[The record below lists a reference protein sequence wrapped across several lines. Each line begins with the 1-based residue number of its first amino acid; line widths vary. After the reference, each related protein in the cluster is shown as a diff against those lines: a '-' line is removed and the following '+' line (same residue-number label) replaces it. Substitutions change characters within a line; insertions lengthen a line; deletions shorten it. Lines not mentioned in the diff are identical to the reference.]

1 MAAYPKYQ
9 PQFGIYNPNNFSRQP
24 TANDGLTID
33 TAKLYFLQFPNAQT
47 SQTEY
52 LHSIGVGSDATF
64 NGPVTFNETVT
75 YNQDIEF
82 LANVIVDGTAT
93 VTGNLLCESTATI
106 TDILTCETGI
116 DISVSGGVTF
126 PDNTTQTTAFIEA
139 NYAQLNTDNIFEAG
153 FTQTFNGDVNLNG
166 VTNIG
171 NNISGNYSQ
180 INQTG
185 NPNVLNIYNASPYSS
200 TQSNYI
206 AIQLNNSLNNKI
218 DALKIYQD
226 SIVSNIGINL
236 QGTNGISLNGGSITN
251 MGSLS
256 SGYTQPNGTGDTT
269 IATTAFVQNMFIFQN
284 VTVASPV
291 NYIVINPALNGFQS
305 LYQVLDNDQY
315 IVTFNQTPGTG
326 TAVGFSTTSSVPPNT
341 SNIQLNFQSGYVVP
355 WTNSAGKNMGLSL
368 ILNTATNTYIMGSSR
383 VFPTYILISLPY
395 NTFLLNSTT
404 YTVNFEFFNVGV

>member
-1 MAAYPKYQ
+1 
-9 PQFGIYNPNNFSRQP
+9 
-24 TANDGLTID
+24 
-33 TAKLYFLQFPNAQT
+33 
-47 SQTEY
+47 
-52 LHSIGVGSDATF
+52 
-64 NGPVTFNETVT
+64 
-75 YNQDIEF
+75 
-82 LANVIVDGTAT
+82 
-93 VTGNLLCESTATI
+93 
-106 TDILTCETGI
+106 
-116 DISVSGGVTF
+116 
-126 PDNTTQTTAFIEA
+126 
-139 NYAQLNTDNIFEAG
+139 
-153 FTQTFNGDVNLNG
+153 
-166 VTNIG
+166 
-171 NNISGNYSQ
+171 
-180 INQTG
+180 
-185 NPNVLNIYNASPYSS
+185 
-200 TQSNYI
+200 
-206 AIQLNNSLNNKI
+206 
-218 DALKIYQD
+218 
-226 SIVSNIGINL
+226 
-236 QGTNGISLNGGSITN
+236 

-383 VFPTYILISLPY
+383 VFPTYILITLPY